1 MRIVDRALTTVNVID
16 RWQIRHRSVSVV
28 VATYLKAR
36 EDKVGSQSALFSYYA
51 LFAILPL
58 AALSIGI
65 LALVLQNNV
74 ALQRSLL
81 KSAFASFPIVGTDL
95 LKNSKVLKLN
105 SATSTISSLVILY
118 SSLGLSRTA
127 ITSIRSST
135 FNSIVKENPI
145 ESNTRRLLWT
155 IDVIVGSTLS
165 TYFASIFKSF
175 VIIGPIVAVAISTLM
190 FTIAIRIAIGDRAK
204 HFNHIRAAVTSS
216 IALAILQVVGAQI
229 IDHKITQADAI
240 YGFFAIVIGVL
251 SWLYLISYVTLLSIN
266 LEVVIDQRLFPRAIL
281 IENRT
286 EADER
291 SLELRR
297 SQLT

>member
-81 KSAFASFPIVGTDL
+81 KSAFASSPIVGTDL

-135 FNSIVKENPI
+135 VNSIVKENPI